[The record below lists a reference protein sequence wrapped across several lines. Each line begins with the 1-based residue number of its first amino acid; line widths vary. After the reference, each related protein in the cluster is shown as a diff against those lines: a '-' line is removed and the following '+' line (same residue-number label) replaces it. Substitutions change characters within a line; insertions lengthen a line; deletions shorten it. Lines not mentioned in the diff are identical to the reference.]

1 MIILCLDL
9 THSDDKSGY
18 TCACVFKL
26 PESFR
31 SCYSFKRIHTLMLEV
46 RAGMRK
52 LGKTILFVQ
61 LEDWAGRPGLST
73 SHNVGARGT
82 AVCFWFTLSF

>member
-1 MIILCLDL
+1 MVIRVVTHAPVCLNFQNHL
-9 THSDDKSGY
+9 GIVIPSRGIY
-18 TCACVFKL
+18 
-26 PESFR
+26 
-31 SCYSFKRIHTLMLEV
+31 TLMVEV
-46 RAGMRK
+46 GAGIRK

-82 AVCFWFTLSF
+82 AVCFWFTPVILAET